1 MADKPWKN
9 EERTVARMFGT
20 ERALTSCKAVVFWMY
35 AGRNGI
41 GVPKQP

>member
-20 ERALTSCKAVVFWMY
+20 ERALMKGTEEKSDIISD
-35 AGRNGI
+35 R
-41 GVPKQP
+41 P